1 MVNVCHIDLLLEGG
15 GGTMPPILFC
25 CCVGV
30 EAVGGVAA
38 GGVEDFCW
46 GAGLAPC
53 VTYVYTHN
61 TTITT

>member
-1 MVNVCHIDLLLEGG
+1 
-15 GGTMPPILFC
+15 MPPILFC
-25 CCVGV
+25 ACVGV

-53 VTYVYTHN
+53 VIDVYIAQLHVHVYEHYMYTCMYKS
-61 TTITT
+61 